1 LHSRVAY
8 ARSGISA
15 DRLIISTVT
24 DDVGN
29 RNNLLAVPV
38 NTEPIK
44 QEEPQQASS
53 IPETSSPSA
62 ETIEKMDSEAEHK
75 DTGET
80 NGTEGE
86 EESSDLDKDDIKG
99 EEKSPDLEKND
110 IKGEE
115 NDPVLEKPEEVAELS
130 TEKMDSEAEHKGTG
144 ETNGIEGE
152 EKSPDLEKMDFKGE
166 EKNNSVLAKPGE
178 LAEPSTADV
187 PLPIV
192 VVEKTDSAPQYG
204 DDFGPDATVAQ
215 RDAHSRRAS
224 DAKPDLV
231 IIRDQTSTPDFVNV
245 AAEVADSAAILDRSE
260 SNTPAISNEEAGEI
274 GYRRMSMTPIQDVA
288 DTAAEVADSAAIID
302 KGTVSLP
309 HSSTMA
315 Y

>member
-1 LHSRVAY
+1 MRILQQVNPFVQWRALHSRVAY
-8 ARSGISA
+8 ASSGISA

-62 ETIEKMDSEAEHK
+62 ETIEKMNSEAEQK

-80 NGTEGE
+80 NGIEGE
-86 EESSDLDKDDIKG
+86 GKSPDLEKNDIKG

-115 NDPVLEKPEEVAELS
+115 NNPVLAKPEELAEPS
-130 TEKMDSEAEHKGTG
+130 TEKMDSEADHKGTG

-152 EKSPDLEKMDFKGE
+152 ENDP
-166 EKNNSVLAKPGE
+166 VLAKPEE

-245 AAEVADSAAILDRSE
+245 AAEVADSAAILDRSQ
-260 SNTPAISNEEAGEI
+260 SNTPAISNEEAGKI

-288 DTAAEVADSAAIID
+288 DIAAEVADSAAIID
-302 KGTVSLP
+302 KGSVSLP

>member
-1 LHSRVAY
+1 M
-8 ARSGISA
+8 
-15 DRLIISTVT
+15 
-24 DDVGN
+24 
-29 RNNLLAVPV
+29 
-38 NTEPIK
+38 EPIK

-62 ETIEKMDSEAEHK
+62 ETIEKMDSEAEQK

-80 NGTEGE
+80 NGIEGE
-86 EESSDLDKDDIKG
+86 EKGSDL
-99 EEKSPDLEKND
+99 EEND

-115 NDPVLEKPEEVAELS
+115 NDPVLAKPE
-130 TEKMDSEAEHKGTG
+130 
-144 ETNGIEGE
+144 
-152 EKSPDLEKMDFKGE
+152 
-166 EKNNSVLAKPGE
+166 E

-245 AAEVADSAAILDRSE
+245 AAEVADSAAILDRSQ
-260 SNTPAISNEEAGEI
+260 SNTPAISNEEAGKI

-288 DTAAEVADSAAIID
+288 DIAAEVADSAAIID
-302 KGTVSLP
+302 KGSVSLP